1 MTVPLR
7 RPSPCL
13 YRGMKQLIVCDS
25 GDVVAGIVDFVVSQ
39 HRVLRLVERAMRP
52 GHPLAV
58 ALILLNALRCFVGV
72 DWVGHGA
79 GVIAVAPPQRT
90 PGDRAP
96 ERDASRS
103 SLDGADV
110 SMAARVH
117 GGGGRKTVSERS
129 CPIAGEPG
137 AWRAC

>member
-1 MTVPLR
+1 MTVHLR

-52 GHPLAV
+52 GHPLAI

-79 GVIAVAPPQRT
+79 GVIAVRRPNERREIARLKRMFPDRDWTELMFRWRPV
-90 PGDRAP
+90 PMASAVGDCAGP
-96 ERDASRS
+96 
-103 SLDGADV
+103 
-110 SMAARVH
+110 
-117 GGGGRKTVSERS
+117 S
-129 CPIAGEPG
+129 CPIAGAPG
-137 AWRAC
+137 AWREC